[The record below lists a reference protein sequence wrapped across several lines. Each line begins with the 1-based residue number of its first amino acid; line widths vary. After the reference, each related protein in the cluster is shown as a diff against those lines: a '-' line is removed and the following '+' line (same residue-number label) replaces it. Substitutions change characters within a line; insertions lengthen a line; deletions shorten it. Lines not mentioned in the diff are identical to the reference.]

1 MSIIVQKLVTVAKL
15 MQTFEAFDRTL
26 IHFNITNRDLH
37 HQTGVHESSIS
48 RFRRGE
54 RDLHVATLEKLIL
67 ALPLEAQQFYYFN
80 CMVSDLREIHTNNLE
95 RLIKA
100 LPPEDQEHFLMN
112 CVIKEMS
119 NDGMATMLQAIAANM
134 RKSTE
139 LRALDE
145 RIPA

>member
-1 MSIIVQKLVTVAKL
+1 

-26 IHFNITNRDLH
+26 SHFNIMNRDLQ

-67 ALPLEAQQFYYFN
+67 ALPSEAQRFYYFN
-80 CMVSDLREIHTNNLE
+80 CIVPELRENHINNLE
-95 RLIKA
+95 ELLKA
-100 LPPEDQEHFLMN
+100 LPVEERVPFVMN
-112 CVIKEMS
+112 CMIKEVS
-119 NDGMATMLQAIAANM
+119 NDGMATMLQAIASRM
-134 RKSTE
+134 RMGAES
-139 LRALDE
+139 RSIDD